1 MEQQGTGV
9 IIVAGGSGSRLGGPL
24 PKQFRML
31 GSLPVLG
38 HAINAFARTLHST
51 QIVVV
56 LPEGQIDFWKN
67 LAARFDI
74 AKHTC
79 TAGGPQRFHS
89 VRNGL
94 SALPRTVALIAVHD
108 GVRPL
113 VSSDLILKAVE
124 CAAAHG
130 TAIPVV
136 EAVDSLRQLTPDGS
150 HPIDRNTLRI
160 VQTPQVFDAELLRRA
175 YELDYSPDFTDDA
188 SVVERAGHAV
198 TLCHG
203 ERGNLKITTADDLPI
218 AEAILLSRASVKKIY
233 KYSFSR
239 HTLSLTTIYLTIF
252 LALGIGLY
260 FLYEGGYLSAWF
272 FSFIVA
278 LVALMSLS
286 IPRRIL
292 VDDEGLHILCLLDI
306 TELHPEEIASVRQV
320 EKQELRGYVPYFG
333 GYGFFGFYGHYF
345 DLKNLERVKIYASE
359 WRNFVEITDIY
370 ENRIYVSCTQGEEL
384 VNDLRE
390 LISHARER
398 RAQELQSQETTETR

>member
-1 MEQQGTGV
+1 
-9 IIVAGGSGSRLGGPL
+9 
-24 PKQFRML
+24 ML

-79 TAGGPQRFHS
+79 TAGGLQRFHS

-94 SALPRTVALIAVHD
+94 SALPRTVVLIAVHD

-113 VSSDLILKAVE
+113 VSSDLILETVE

-175 YELDYSPDFTDDA
+175 YELDYSPT
-188 SVVERAGHAV
+188 SP
-198 TLCHG
+198 
-203 ERGNLKITTADDLPI
+203 TTPRSSNGRDMR
-218 AEAILLSRASVKKIY
+218 SR
-233 KYSFSR
+233 
-239 HTLSLTTIYLTIF
+239 
-252 LALGIGLY
+252 
-260 FLYEGGYLSAWF
+260 SA
-272 FSFIVA
+272 
-278 LVALMSLS
+278 
-286 IPRRIL
+286 
-292 VDDEGLHILCLLDI
+292 
-306 TELHPEEIASVRQV
+306 TESA
-320 EKQELRGYVPYFG
+320 
-333 GYGFFGFYGHYF
+333 
-345 DLKNLERVKIYASE
+345 A
-359 WRNFVEITDIY
+359 T
-370 ENRIYVSCTQGEEL
+370 
-384 VNDLRE
+384 
-390 LISHARER
+390 
-398 RAQELQSQETTETR
+398 

>member
-79 TAGGPQRFHS
+79 TAGGLQRFHS

-94 SALPRTVALIAVHD
+94 SALPRTVVLIAVHD

-113 VSSDLILKAVE
+113 VSSDLILETVE

-160 VQTPQVFDAELLRRA
+160 VQTPQVFDAELFRRA

-218 AEAILLSRASVKKIY
+218 AEAILLSRAS
-233 KYSFSR
+233 R
-239 HTLSLTTIYLTIF
+239 
-252 LALGIGLY
+252 
-260 FLYEGGYLSAWF
+260 
-272 FSFIVA
+272 
-278 LVALMSLS
+278 
-286 IPRRIL
+286 
-292 VDDEGLHILCLLDI
+292 
-306 TELHPEEIASVRQV
+306 EE
-320 EKQELRGYVPYFG
+320 
-333 GYGFFGFYGHYF
+333 
-345 DLKNLERVKIYASE
+345 NL
-359 WRNFVEITDIY
+359 
-370 ENRIYVSCTQGEEL
+370 
-384 VNDLRE
+384 
-390 LISHARER
+390 
-398 RAQELQSQETTETR
+398 

>member
-130 TAIPVV
+130 TAIP
-136 EAVDSLRQLTPDGS
+136 AVDSLRQLTPDGS

-203 ERGNLKITTADDLPI
+203 ERGNLKITTADDLPN
-218 AEAILLSRASVKKIY
+218 
-233 KYSFSR
+233 
-239 HTLSLTTIYLTIF
+239 
-252 LALGIGLY
+252 
-260 FLYEGGYLSAWF
+260 
-272 FSFIVA
+272 SFIQ
-278 LVALMSLS
+278 S
-286 IPRRIL
+286 IP
-292 VDDEGLHILCLLDI
+292 
-306 TELHPEEIASVRQV
+306 
-320 EKQELRGYVPYFG
+320 
-333 GYGFFGFYGHYF
+333 
-345 DLKNLERVKIYASE
+345 
-359 WRNFVEITDIY
+359 
-370 ENRIYVSCTQGEEL
+370 
-384 VNDLRE
+384 
-390 LISHARER
+390 
-398 RAQELQSQETTETR
+398 

>member
-113 VSSDLILKAVE
+113 VSSDLLPE
-124 CAAAHG
+124 
-130 TAIPVV
+130 
-136 EAVDSLRQLTPDGS
+136 
-150 HPIDRNTLRI
+150 HP
-160 VQTPQVFDAELLRRA
+160 
-175 YELDYSPDFTDDA
+175 
-188 SVVERAGHAV
+188 
-198 TLCHG
+198 
-203 ERGNLKITTADDLPI
+203 
-218 AEAILLSRASVKKIY
+218 VKKIY

>member
-203 ERGNLKITTADDLPI
+203 ERGNLKITTADGLKQFFYP
-218 AEAILLSRASVKKIY
+218 EHPVKKIY

-370 ENRIYVSCTQGEEL
+370 KNRIYVSCTQGEEL

>member
-1 MEQQGTGV
+1 MIDPRIVRFIGRHHVLTLAT
-9 IIVAGGSGSRLGGPL
+9 VAGEQPYCSHAFYAYDPERNLLVFAADKTTRHAEEMQANRQVALGIALESKAVGKLQGLQLCGTVREADEEARKTYIRRFPFAAL
-24 PKQFRML
+24 AELTLWVVEISYMK
-31 GSLPVLG
+31 
-38 HAINAFARTLHST
+38 NAFARTLHST

-218 AEAILLSRASVKKIY
+218 AEAILLSRAS
-233 KYSFSR
+233 R
-239 HTLSLTTIYLTIF
+239 
-252 LALGIGLY
+252 
-260 FLYEGGYLSAWF
+260 
-272 FSFIVA
+272 
-278 LVALMSLS
+278 
-286 IPRRIL
+286 
-292 VDDEGLHILCLLDI
+292 
-306 TELHPEEIASVRQV
+306 EE
-320 EKQELRGYVPYFG
+320 
-333 GYGFFGFYGHYF
+333 
-345 DLKNLERVKIYASE
+345 NL
-359 WRNFVEITDIY
+359 
-370 ENRIYVSCTQGEEL
+370 
-384 VNDLRE
+384 
-390 LISHARER
+390 
-398 RAQELQSQETTETR
+398 

>member
-203 ERGNLKITTADDLPI
+203 ERGNLKITTAIFRSLKQFFYP
-218 AEAILLSRASVKKIY
+218 EHPVKKIY

>member
-1 MEQQGTGV
+1 M
-9 IIVAGGSGSRLGGPL
+9 
-24 PKQFRML
+24 
-31 GSLPVLG
+31 
-38 HAINAFARTLHST
+38 
-51 QIVVV
+51 
-56 LPEGQIDFWKN
+56 
-67 LAARFDI
+67 
-74 AKHTC
+74 
-79 TAGGPQRFHS
+79 
-89 VRNGL
+89 
-94 SALPRTVALIAVHD
+94 
-108 GVRPL
+108 
-113 VSSDLILKAVE
+113 
-124 CAAAHG
+124 
-130 TAIPVV
+130 
-136 EAVDSLRQLTPDGS
+136 
-150 HPIDRNTLRI
+150 
-160 VQTPQVFDAELLRRA
+160 
-175 YELDYSPDFTDDA
+175 
-188 SVVERAGHAV
+188 
-198 TLCHG
+198 
-203 ERGNLKITTADDLPI
+203 
-218 AEAILLSRASVKKIY
+218 KKIY

-306 TELHPEEIASVRQV
+306 TELHPEEIAS
-320 EKQELRGYVPYFG
+320 YFG

>member
-1 MEQQGTGV
+1 MIDPRIVRFIGRHHVLTLATVAGEQPYCSHAFYAYDPERNLLVFAADKTTRHAEEMQANRQVALGIALESKAVGKLHGQYPRIRKETDMEQQGTGV

-218 AEAILLSRASVKKIY
+218 AEAILLSRAS
-233 KYSFSR
+233 R
-239 HTLSLTTIYLTIF
+239 
-252 LALGIGLY
+252 
-260 FLYEGGYLSAWF
+260 
-272 FSFIVA
+272 
-278 LVALMSLS
+278 
-286 IPRRIL
+286 
-292 VDDEGLHILCLLDI
+292 
-306 TELHPEEIASVRQV
+306 EE
-320 EKQELRGYVPYFG
+320 
-333 GYGFFGFYGHYF
+333 
-345 DLKNLERVKIYASE
+345 NL
-359 WRNFVEITDIY
+359 
-370 ENRIYVSCTQGEEL
+370 
-384 VNDLRE
+384 
-390 LISHARER
+390 
-398 RAQELQSQETTETR
+398 

>member
-1 MEQQGTGV
+1 MIDPRIVRFIGRHHVLTLATVAGEQPYCSHAFYAYDPERNLLVFAADKTTRHAEEMQANRQVALGIALESKAVGKLQGLQLCGTVREADEEARKTYIRRFPFAALAEPDVVGCGDFLHEIHGQYPRIRKETDMEQQGTGV

-79 TAGGPQRFHS
+79 TAGGLQRFHS

-136 EAVDSLRQLTPDGS
+136 EAVDSLRQ
-150 HPIDRNTLRI
+150 
-160 VQTPQVFDAELLRRA
+160 A
-175 YELDYSPDFTDDA
+175 
-188 SVVERAGHAV
+188 
-198 TLCHG
+198 
-203 ERGNLKITTADDLPI
+203 
-218 AEAILLSRASVKKIY
+218 
-233 KYSFSR
+233 
-239 HTLSLTTIYLTIF
+239 HT
-252 LALGIGLY
+252 
-260 FLYEGGYLSAWF
+260 
-272 FSFIVA
+272 
-278 LVALMSLS
+278 
-286 IPRRIL
+286 RRIAPYQPQYAANRTNAP
-292 VDDEGLHILCLLDI
+292 GIRRGIAPSCL
-306 TELHPEEIASVRQV
+306 
-320 EKQELRGYVPYFG
+320 
-333 GYGFFGFYGHYF
+333 
-345 DLKNLERVKIYASE
+345 
-359 WRNFVEITDIY
+359 
-370 ENRIYVSCTQGEEL
+370 
-384 VNDLRE
+384 
-390 LISHARER
+390 
-398 RAQELQSQETTETR
+398 

>member
-113 VSSDLILKAVE
+113 VSS
-124 CAAAHG
+124 
-130 TAIPVV
+130 IPVV

-218 AEAILLSRASVKKIY
+218 AEAILLSRAS
-233 KYSFSR
+233 R
-239 HTLSLTTIYLTIF
+239 
-252 LALGIGLY
+252 
-260 FLYEGGYLSAWF
+260 
-272 FSFIVA
+272 
-278 LVALMSLS
+278 
-286 IPRRIL
+286 
-292 VDDEGLHILCLLDI
+292 
-306 TELHPEEIASVRQV
+306 EE
-320 EKQELRGYVPYFG
+320 
-333 GYGFFGFYGHYF
+333 
-345 DLKNLERVKIYASE
+345 NL
-359 WRNFVEITDIY
+359 
-370 ENRIYVSCTQGEEL
+370 
-384 VNDLRE
+384 
-390 LISHARER
+390 
-398 RAQELQSQETTETR
+398 

>member
-203 ERGNLKITTADDLPI
+203 ERGNLKITKDSSDG
-218 AEAILLSRASVKKIY
+218 RKDGFASD
-233 KYSFSR
+233 R
-239 HTLSLTTIYLTIF
+239 
-252 LALGIGLY
+252 
-260 FLYEGGYLSAWF
+260 
-272 FSFIVA
+272 
-278 LVALMSLS
+278 
-286 IPRRIL
+286 
-292 VDDEGLHILCLLDI
+292 
-306 TELHPEEIASVRQV
+306 
-320 EKQELRGYVPYFG
+320 
-333 GYGFFGFYGHYF
+333 
-345 DLKNLERVKIYASE
+345 
-359 WRNFVEITDIY
+359 
-370 ENRIYVSCTQGEEL
+370 
-384 VNDLRE
+384 
-390 LISHARER
+390 
-398 RAQELQSQETTETR
+398 

>member
-74 AKHTC
+74 AKHT
-79 TAGGPQRFHS
+79 
-89 VRNGL
+89 GL

-218 AEAILLSRASVKKIY
+218 AEAILLSRAS
-233 KYSFSR
+233 R
-239 HTLSLTTIYLTIF
+239 
-252 LALGIGLY
+252 
-260 FLYEGGYLSAWF
+260 
-272 FSFIVA
+272 
-278 LVALMSLS
+278 
-286 IPRRIL
+286 
-292 VDDEGLHILCLLDI
+292 
-306 TELHPEEIASVRQV
+306 EE
-320 EKQELRGYVPYFG
+320 
-333 GYGFFGFYGHYF
+333 
-345 DLKNLERVKIYASE
+345 NL
-359 WRNFVEITDIY
+359 
-370 ENRIYVSCTQGEEL
+370 
-384 VNDLRE
+384 
-390 LISHARER
+390 
-398 RAQELQSQETTETR
+398 

>member
-203 ERGNLKITTADDLPI
+203 ERGNLKITTALKQFFYP
-218 AEAILLSRASVKKIY
+218 EHPVKKIY

>member
-150 HPIDRNTLRI
+150 HPRSSTRNC
-160 VQTPQVFDAELLRRA
+160 
-175 YELDYSPDFTDDA
+175 
-188 SVVERAGHAV
+188 SVVPM
-198 TLCHG
+198 
-203 ERGNLKITTADDLPI
+203 NSTTPPTSPTTPRSSNGRDMR
-218 AEAILLSRASVKKIY
+218 SR
-233 KYSFSR
+233 
-239 HTLSLTTIYLTIF
+239 
-252 LALGIGLY
+252 
-260 FLYEGGYLSAWF
+260 SA
-272 FSFIVA
+272 
-278 LVALMSLS
+278 
-286 IPRRIL
+286 
-292 VDDEGLHILCLLDI
+292 
-306 TELHPEEIASVRQV
+306 TESA
-320 EKQELRGYVPYFG
+320 
-333 GYGFFGFYGHYF
+333 
-345 DLKNLERVKIYASE
+345 A
-359 WRNFVEITDIY
+359 T
-370 ENRIYVSCTQGEEL
+370 
-384 VNDLRE
+384 
-390 LISHARER
+390 
-398 RAQELQSQETTETR
+398 

>member
-38 HAINAFARTLHST
+38 HAINAFAKTLHST

-150 HPIDRNTLRI
+150 RPIDRNTLRI
-160 VQTPQVFDAELLRRA
+160 VQTPQSSTRNC
-175 YELDYSPDFTDDA
+175 
-188 SVVERAGHAV
+188 SVVPM
-198 TLCHG
+198 
-203 ERGNLKITTADDLPI
+203 NSTTPPTSPTTPRSLNGRDMR
-218 AEAILLSRASVKKIY
+218 SR
-233 KYSFSR
+233 
-239 HTLSLTTIYLTIF
+239 
-252 LALGIGLY
+252 
-260 FLYEGGYLSAWF
+260 SA
-272 FSFIVA
+272 
-278 LVALMSLS
+278 
-286 IPRRIL
+286 
-292 VDDEGLHILCLLDI
+292 
-306 TELHPEEIASVRQV
+306 TESA
-320 EKQELRGYVPYFG
+320 
-333 GYGFFGFYGHYF
+333 
-345 DLKNLERVKIYASE
+345 A
-359 WRNFVEITDIY
+359 T
-370 ENRIYVSCTQGEEL
+370 
-384 VNDLRE
+384 
-390 LISHARER
+390 
-398 RAQELQSQETTETR
+398 

>member
-1 MEQQGTGV
+1 MIDPRIVRFIGRHHVLTLATVAGEQPYCSHAFYAYDPERNLLVFAADKTTRHAEEMQANRQVALGIALESKAVGKLQGLQLCGTVREADEEARKTYIRRFPVRSTRRADVVGCGDFLHEIHGQYPRIRKETDMEQQGTGV

-79 TAGGPQRFHS
+79 TAGGLQRFHS

-150 HPIDRNTLRI
+150 HPINRNTLRI

-218 AEAILLSRASVKKIY
+218 AEAILLSRAS
-233 KYSFSR
+233 R
-239 HTLSLTTIYLTIF
+239 
-252 LALGIGLY
+252 
-260 FLYEGGYLSAWF
+260 
-272 FSFIVA
+272 
-278 LVALMSLS
+278 
-286 IPRRIL
+286 
-292 VDDEGLHILCLLDI
+292 
-306 TELHPEEIASVRQV
+306 EE
-320 EKQELRGYVPYFG
+320 
-333 GYGFFGFYGHYF
+333 
-345 DLKNLERVKIYASE
+345 NL
-359 WRNFVEITDIY
+359 
-370 ENRIYVSCTQGEEL
+370 
-384 VNDLRE
+384 
-390 LISHARER
+390 
-398 RAQELQSQETTETR
+398 

>member
-136 EAVDSLRQLTPDGS
+136 EAVDSLR
-150 HPIDRNTLRI
+150 NTLRI

-218 AEAILLSRASVKKIY
+218 AEAILLSRAS
-233 KYSFSR
+233 R
-239 HTLSLTTIYLTIF
+239 
-252 LALGIGLY
+252 
-260 FLYEGGYLSAWF
+260 
-272 FSFIVA
+272 
-278 LVALMSLS
+278 
-286 IPRRIL
+286 
-292 VDDEGLHILCLLDI
+292 
-306 TELHPEEIASVRQV
+306 EE
-320 EKQELRGYVPYFG
+320 
-333 GYGFFGFYGHYF
+333 
-345 DLKNLERVKIYASE
+345 NL
-359 WRNFVEITDIY
+359 
-370 ENRIYVSCTQGEEL
+370 
-384 VNDLRE
+384 
-390 LISHARER
+390 
-398 RAQELQSQETTETR
+398 

>member
-1 MEQQGTGV
+1 
-9 IIVAGGSGSRLGGPL
+9 
-24 PKQFRML
+24 ML

-175 YELDYSPDFTDDA
+175 YELDYSPRLHRRRLGRRTGGTC
-188 SVVERAGHAV
+188 GHA
-198 TLCHG
+198 L
-203 ERGNLKITTADDLPI
+203 
-218 AEAILLSRASVKKIY
+218 
-233 KYSFSR
+233 
-239 HTLSLTTIYLTIF
+239 
-252 LALGIGLY
+252 
-260 FLYEGGYLSAWF
+260 
-272 FSFIVA
+272 
-278 LVALMSLS
+278 
-286 IPRRIL
+286 PRRARQ
-292 VDDEGLHILCLLDI
+292 
-306 TELHPEEIASVRQV
+306 PENHDSGRSSD
-320 EKQELRGYVPYFG
+320 R
-333 GYGFFGFYGHYF
+333 
-345 DLKNLERVKIYASE
+345 
-359 WRNFVEITDIY
+359 
-370 ENRIYVSCTQGEEL
+370 
-384 VNDLRE
+384 
-390 LISHARER
+390 
-398 RAQELQSQETTETR
+398 

>member
-1 MEQQGTGV
+1 MIAPRIVRFIGRHHVLTLATVAGEQPYCSHAFYAYDPERNLLVFAADKTTRHAEEMQANRQVALGIALESKAVGKLQGLQLCGTVREADEEARKTYIRRFPFAALAELTLWAVEISYMKFTDNPSDSEKTDMEQQGTGV

-113 VSSDLILKAVE
+113 VSSDLILETVE

-218 AEAILLSRASVKKIY
+218 AEAILLSRAS
-233 KYSFSR
+233 R
-239 HTLSLTTIYLTIF
+239 
-252 LALGIGLY
+252 
-260 FLYEGGYLSAWF
+260 
-272 FSFIVA
+272 
-278 LVALMSLS
+278 
-286 IPRRIL
+286 
-292 VDDEGLHILCLLDI
+292 
-306 TELHPEEIASVRQV
+306 EE
-320 EKQELRGYVPYFG
+320 
-333 GYGFFGFYGHYF
+333 
-345 DLKNLERVKIYASE
+345 NL
-359 WRNFVEITDIY
+359 
-370 ENRIYVSCTQGEEL
+370 
-384 VNDLRE
+384 
-390 LISHARER
+390 
-398 RAQELQSQETTETR
+398 

>member
-203 ERGNLKITTADDLPI
+203 ERGNLKITTADFRSPKQFFYP
-218 AEAILLSRASVKKIY
+218 EHPVKKIY